1 MISHEFTNF
10 HIHIHIKIIRE
21 FVVKKITQMKKLI
34 IAAGTGFLGQ
44 VLINHFKNE
53 FEEII
58 ILTRG
63 NSKTDDGIKY
73 VNWNAKTFTG
83 WEKELEN
90 AAVLINLA
98 GKSVDCRYTKEN
110 KKEILLSRI
119 ESTKILN
126 KAVLNCKNPSK
137 HWLNSSTA
145 TIYRFSLDKQM
156 DETDGE
162 IGNDFSINVALSWE
176 KAFFKTET
184 PKTLKTAL
192 RTSIVLGK
200 NGGAFIPLKTLAKI
214 GFGGKQGKG
223 NQFVSWIHE
232 EDFARAIDFIIEKEM
247 TGVINVVSPKP
258 IRNVDF
264 MQKLRKAVGFPF
276 GIPVNKFL
284 LEIGSFFIRTEA
296 ELVLK
301 SRNVIPKRL
310 LENGFEFKFGDIDE
324 TFRNLIP

>member
-1 MISHEFTNF
+1 M
-10 HIHIHIKIIRE
+10 
-21 FVVKKITQMKKLI
+21 MKKLI

-44 VLINHFKNE
+44 VLVNHFKNQ
-53 FEEII
+53 FDEIV

-63 NSKTDDGIKY
+63 NSKTIDGIKY
-73 VNWNAKTFTG
+73 VNWNARTFSG

-90 AAVLINLA
+90 AAVLINMA
-98 GKSVDCRYTKEN
+98 GKSVDCRYTQKN

-126 KAVLNCKNPSK
+126 KAVLNCQNPPK

-156 DETDGE
+156 DENDGE

-184 PKTLKTAL
+184 PNTLKTAL

-200 NGGAFIPLKTLAKI
+200 KGGAFIPLKTLAKI

-232 EDFARAIDFIIEKEM
+232 EDFANAVDFIIQKEII
-247 TGVINVVSPKP
+247 GVINVVSSEP

-264 MQKLRKAVGFPF
+264 MQKLRKTVGFSF
-276 GIPVNKFL
+276 GIPMSNFL
-284 LEIGSFFIRTEA
+284 LEIGSFFIRTET

-310 LENGFEFKFGDIDE
+310 LENGFQFKFRAIDE
-324 TFRNLIP
+324 AFKNLLHK

>member
-1 MISHEFTNF
+1 MN
-10 HIHIHIKIIRE
+10 
-21 FVVKKITQMKKLI
+21 KLI

-44 VLINHFKNE
+44 VLINYFKNR
-53 FEEII
+53 FDEIV

-63 NSKTDDGIKY
+63 KSQTIDGIKY
-73 VNWNAKTFTG
+73 VNWNAGTFSG
-83 WEKELEN
+83 WENELEN
-90 AAVLINLA
+90 AAVLINLT

-126 KAVLNCKNPSK
+126 KAVLNCKNPPK

-156 DETDGE
+156 EEVNGE

-184 PKTLKTAL
+184 PNTLKTAL

-200 NGGAFIPLKTLAKI
+200 NGGAFIPLKTLAKL

-232 EDFARAIDFIIEKEM
+232 EDFARVIDFIIEKEM
-247 TGVINVVSPKP
+247 TGVVNVVSPKP
-258 IRNVDF
+258 IQNADF
-264 MQKLRKAVGFPF
+264 MQKLRKAVKFPF
-276 GIPVNKFL
+276 GVPLNETLLKFGAVL
-284 LEIGSFFIRTEA
+284 IQTQS

-310 LENGFEFKFGDIDE
+310 LENGFEFKFGDIDRA
-324 TFRNLIP
+324 FKNLLNK

>member
-1 MISHEFTNF
+1 MN
-10 HIHIHIKIIRE
+10 
-21 FVVKKITQMKKLI
+21 KLI

-44 VLINHFKNE
+44 VLIHHFRDK
-53 FEEII
+53 FEEIV

-63 NSKTDDGIKY
+63 KSNTIDGIKY
-73 VNWNAKTFTG
+73 VNWNARTFTG

-90 AAVLINLA
+90 SSVLINLA

-110 KKEILLSRI
+110 KKEILWSRI

-126 KAVLNCKNPSK
+126 KAVLNCKNPPK

-156 DETDGE
+156 DEIYGE

-184 PKTLKTAL
+184 PKTSKTAL

-200 NGGAFIPLKTLAKI
+200 NGGAFVPLKTLTKI
-214 GFGGKQGKG
+214 GFGGKQGSG

-232 EDFARAIDFIIEKEM
+232 EDFANAVDFIIEKEM
-247 TGVINVVSPKP
+247 TGVINVVSPTP

-264 MQKLRKAVGFPF
+264 MEKLRKAVGFPF
-276 GIPVNKFL
+276 GIPLSKFF
-284 LEIGSFFIRTEA
+284 LEIGSFIIRTEA

-310 LENGFEFKFGDIDE
+310 LENGFVFKFGDIDKA
-324 TFRNLIP
+324 FRDLI

>member
-1 MISHEFTNF
+1 
-10 HIHIHIKIIRE
+10 
-21 FVVKKITQMKKLI
+21 MKKLI

-44 VLINHFKNE
+44 VLVNHFKDK
-53 FEEII
+53 FDEIV

-63 NSKTDDGIKY
+63 KSQTIDKIKY
-73 VNWNAKTFTG
+73 VNWNAKTFSG
-83 WEKELEN
+83 WENELEK
-90 AAVLINLA
+90 ATILINLA

-110 KKEILLSRI
+110 KKQILLSRI

-126 KAVLNCKNPSK
+126 KAVLNCKNPPK

-156 DETDGE
+156 DEINGE

-184 PKTLKTAL
+184 PNTLKTAL
-192 RTSIVLGK
+192 RTSIVIGK
-200 NGGAFIPLKTLAKI
+200 NGGAFIPLKTLAKT

-232 EDFARAIDFIIEKEM
+232 EDFANAVDFIIQKEIS
-247 TGVINVVSPKP
+247 GVVNVVSPEP
-258 IRNVDF
+258 IRNSDF

-276 GIPVNKFL
+276 GIPVNIFL
-284 LEIGSFFIRTEA
+284 LKIGSFIIRTEA

-301 SRNVIPKRL
+301 SRNVISKRL
-310 LENGFEFKFGDIDE
+310 LESGFKFKFENIDE
-324 TFRNLIP
+324 AFKNLLSK

>member
-1 MISHEFTNF
+1 
-10 HIHIHIKIIRE
+10 
-21 FVVKKITQMKKLI
+21 MKKLL
-34 IAAGTGFLGQ
+34 IAAGTGFLGK
-44 VLINHFKNE
+44 VLANHFKNK
-53 FEEII
+53 FYEIV

-63 NSKTDDGIKY
+63 KSQTIDGIKY
-73 VNWNAKTFTG
+73 VNWNARTFTG

-90 AAVLINLA
+90 ATVLINLA
-98 GKSVDCRYTKEN
+98 GKSVDCRYTKGN
-110 KKEILLSRI
+110 KKEILWSRI

-126 KAVLNCKNPSK
+126 KAVLKCQNPPK

-156 DETDGE
+156 DEVDGE

-184 PKTLKTAL
+184 PNTLKTAL

-232 EDFARAIDFIIEKEM
+232 DDFAHAVDFIIEKEM
-247 TGVINVVSPKP
+247 SGMINIVSPTP

-264 MQKLRKAVGFPF
+264 MEKLRKAIGFPF
-276 GIPVNKFL
+276 GIPLNTFFL
-284 LEIGSFFIRTEA
+284 KIGSFLIRTET

-301 SRNVIPKRL
+301 SRNVVPKRL
-310 LENGFEFKFGDIDE
+310 LENGFEFKFGEIDKA
-324 TFRNLIP
+324 FRDLI

>member
-1 MISHEFTNF
+1 MT
-10 HIHIHIKIIRE
+10 KI
-21 FVVKKITQMKKLI
+21 I

-44 VLINHFKNE
+44 VLVKHFKNQ
-53 FEEII
+53 FEEIV

-63 NSKTDDGIKY
+63 KSQTIDGIKY
-73 VNWNAKTFTG
+73 VNWNARTFSG
-83 WEKELEN
+83 WENELEN

-98 GKSVDCRYTKEN
+98 GKSVDCRYTKAN
-110 KKEILLSRI
+110 KKEILFSRI

-126 KAVLNCKNPSK
+126 KAVLNCQNPPK
-137 HWLNSSTA
+137 YWLNSSTS

-223 NQFVSWIHE
+223 NQFISWIHE
-232 EDFARAIDFIIEKEM
+232 EDFANAVDFIIQKEIS
-247 TGVINVVSPKP
+247 GVINIVSPEP
-258 IRNVDF
+258 IRNTDF

-276 GIPVNKFL
+276 GIPMNKFL
-284 LEIGSFFIRTEA
+284 LEIGSFFIRTET
-296 ELVLK
+296 ELILK

-310 LENGFEFKFGDIDE
+310 LENGFRFKFGNIDDA
-324 TFRNLIP
+324 FDDLI

>member
-1 MISHEFTNF
+1 MT
-10 HIHIHIKIIRE
+10 
-21 FVVKKITQMKKLI
+21 KLI

-44 VLINHFKNE
+44 VLVNHFRNK
-53 FEEII
+53 FDEIV

-63 NSKTDDGIKY
+63 KSKTEDGIKY
-73 VNWNAKTFTG
+73 VNWNAKTFSG

-90 AAVLINLA
+90 ASVLINLA

-110 KKEILLSRI
+110 KKAILWSRI
-119 ESTKILN
+119 DSTKILN
-126 KAVLNCKNPSK
+126 KAVLNCQNPPK

-156 DETDGE
+156 DEVDGE

-184 PKTLKTAL
+184 PQTLKTAL

-200 NGGAFIPLKTLAKI
+200 NGGALIPLKTLAKI
-214 GFGGKQGKG
+214 GFGEKQGSG

-232 EDFARAIDFIIEKEM
+232 EDFANAVDFIIQKEM
-247 TGVINVVSPKP
+247 TGVVNVVSPEP

-264 MQKLRKAVGFPF
+264 MEKLRKAVGFPF
-276 GIPVNKFL
+276 GIPLNKFF
-284 LEIGSFFIRTEA
+284 LEIGSFFIRTET

-310 LENGFEFKFGDIDE
+310 LEKGFRFKFGDIDE
-324 TFRNLIP
+324 ALKNLL

>member
-1 MISHEFTNF
+1 MN
-10 HIHIHIKIIRE
+10 
-21 FVVKKITQMKKLI
+21 KLI

-44 VLINHFKNE
+44 VLIHKFKDK
-53 FEEII
+53 FDEIV

-63 NSKTDDGIKY
+63 KSKTIDGIKY
-73 VNWNAKTFTG
+73 VNWNAKSFSG
-83 WEKELEN
+83 WENELEN
-90 AAVLINLA
+90 ATVLINLA

-110 KKEILLSRI
+110 KKEILWSRI
-119 ESTKILN
+119 QSTRILN
-126 KAVLNCKNPSK
+126 KAVLNCANPPK
-137 HWLNSSTA
+137 QWLNSSTS

-156 DETDGE
+156 DEVDGE

-184 PKTLKTAL
+184 PNTLKTAL

-200 NGGAFIPLKTLAKI
+200 NGGAFIPLKTLAKT

-223 NQFVSWIHE
+223 NQFISWIHE
-232 EDFARAIDFIIEKEM
+232 EDFANAIDFIIQKEM
-247 TGVINVVSPKP
+247 TGIVNVVSPEP
-258 IRNVDF
+258 VRNADF

-276 GIPVNKFL
+276 GIPLNTFL
-284 LEIGSFFIRTEA
+284 LEIGSFIIRTQP

-310 LENGFEFKFGDIDE
+310 LDNGFKFKFGDIDE
-324 TFRNLIP
+324 AFEDLLRK

>member
-1 MISHEFTNF
+1 
-10 HIHIHIKIIRE
+10 
-21 FVVKKITQMKKLI
+21 MKKLI

-44 VLINHFKNE
+44 VLVNHFKNK
-53 FEEII
+53 FEEIV
-58 ILTRG
+58 ILTRR
-63 NSKTDDGIKY
+63 NSKTVDGIKY
-73 VNWNAKTFTG
+73 VNWNARTFSG

-90 AAVLINLA
+90 ATVLINLA
-98 GKSVDCRYTKEN
+98 GKSVDCRYTQKN
-110 KKEILLSRI
+110 KKAILLSRI

-126 KAVLNCKNPSK
+126 KAVLNCKNPPK

-156 DETDGE
+156 DEADGE

-200 NGGAFIPLKTLAKI
+200 NGGAFIPLKTLAKF
-214 GFGGKQGKG
+214 GFGGRQGKG

-232 EDFARAIDFIIEKEM
+232 EDFANAVDFIIEKEI
-247 TGVINVVSPKP
+247 TGVVNVVSPKP
-258 IRNVDF
+258 IRNNDF
-264 MQKLRKAVGFPF
+264 MEKLRKAVGFSF
-276 GIPVNKFL
+276 GIPLNNFL
-284 LEIGSFFIRTEA
+284 LEIGSFFIRTET

-310 LENGFEFKFGDIDE
+310 LEKGFEFKFGEIE
-324 TFRNLIP
+324 GTFKNLIK

>member
-1 MISHEFTNF
+1 
-10 HIHIHIKIIRE
+10 
-21 FVVKKITQMKKLI
+21 MKKLL
-34 IAAGTGFLGQ
+34 IAAGTGFLGK
-44 VLINHFKNE
+44 VLANHFKNK
-53 FEEII
+53 FDEIV

-63 NSKTDDGIKY
+63 KSQTIDGIKY
-73 VNWNAKTFTG
+73 VNWNARTFTG

-90 AAVLINLA
+90 ATVLINLA
-98 GKSVDCRYTKEN
+98 GKSVDCRYTKGN
-110 KKEILLSRI
+110 KKEILWSRI

-126 KAVLNCKNPSK
+126 KAVLKCQNPPK

-156 DETDGE
+156 DEVDGE

-184 PKTLKTAL
+184 PNTLKTTL

-232 EDFARAIDFIIEKEM
+232 DDFAHAVDFIIEQEM
-247 TGVINVVSPKP
+247 SGMINIVSPTP

-264 MQKLRKAVGFPF
+264 MQKLRKAIGFPF
-276 GIPVNKFL
+276 GIPLNTFFL
-284 LEIGSFFIRTEA
+284 KIGSFLIRTET

-310 LENGFEFKFGDIDE
+310 LENGFEFKFGEIDKA
-324 TFRNLIP
+324 FRDLI